1 MDNLPA
7 SGSNPDSIKH
17 PSRLLEI
24 LTDCAAWEW
33 NIMSGEAQWFGI
45 DERSAGSWDGW
56 DRDYVRS
63 FTDMLHPD
71 DRARVW
77 QKLNRSM
84 ARRDIPY
91 ADEYRF
97 LHPDGS
103 MRWISGTGR
112 FYYDETGQPLRMT
125 GVVQDI
131 TERKR
136 TQEALRASEEQFAKA
151 FRTSPHPIGITEVA
165 TGRCLEVNDA
175 CLQLF
180 GFRREEVIGS
190 TTLMLG
196 IWPNQEDRAR
206 LVEQLQAGRPVHNL
220 ELSFKTK
227 MGDVRHILVSSDV
240 AELNG
245 TFCLVTVGNDI
256 TERKMAE
263 AKLQE
268 SEERLRLAQSAANI
282 GTFDWNIAAQTV
294 VWSPET
300 ERIWG
305 LSVGQFGGTYE
316 HWRRQVHPDDAAEVE
331 RIVRLSLENPDIPYA
346 YEHRIIRPD
355 GTVRW
360 IHANTTT
367 RHDTAGRPIRMVGV
381 NFDITARKQAEA
393 ELRESE
399 TRFRNVFEHAG
410 TGIAI
415 ANIYGGSVRCNP
427 AYCAMLGYSEDELRN
442 LDFSQI
448 VHFEDRDVNQAE
460 IKRLLTEELPY
471 FEIENRYVHKNGEPV
486 WVHKFVSL
494 LRDCE
499 RRPKFLVALVT
510 DITER
515 RKAEQA
521 LHQAKEHLQ
530 RWTTELEEAV
540 NEKTAEL
547 VQSEERLRALASELS
562 LAEQRERKRLATELH
577 DHLQQML
584 VCGKMAIGE
593 VQRVAAGD
601 PDCGRLL
608 ERVDD
613 MLSEALTY
621 SRTLVAEL
629 SPPVLYD
636 YGLGAGLKWL
646 GQYMRRHGQTVTVLV
661 PENHEIKLPEAH
673 RVLLFQSAR
682 ELLINASKHAGTGK
696 AAVRLEQRDE
706 NLHLT
711 VSDEGKGFDRTA
723 VTLATAGIPSGG
735 ISSKFGLFS
744 IQERM
749 RALGG
754 SFVIQSAAGLGTT
767 ATLILPLASHIVE
780 KELDSQKKGRSMVQ
794 VLLVDDHAMV
804 RQGLRSVLDAYDD
817 LHVVAE
823 ARDGAEAVQLVSEFH
838 PRVVVMDI
846 NMPRMNGIDATT
858 HIKNRW
864 PETTVIGISV
874 NTGDDNSDAMKRA
887 GAATVL
893 PKDTAVD
900 QLHDAIVQQVG
911 VSAADK
917 FTSPH

>member
-1 MDNLPA
+1 LD
-7 SGSNPDSIKH
+7 
-17 PSRLLEI
+17 LL
-24 LTDCAAWEW
+24 TGYGAWEW
-33 NIMSGEAQWFGI
+33 NIVSGEVQWFGMH
-45 DERSAGSWDGW
+45 ERAAGPGDG
-56 DRDYVRS
+56 RDHDHIHS
-63 FTDMLHPD
+63 FTDLLHPA

-77 QKLNRSM
+77 QKLNSSM

-103 MRWISGTGR
+103 VRWISGTGR
-112 FYYDETGQPLRMT
+112 FYYDDTGQPVRMT

-131 TERKR
+131 TERKQ
-136 TQEALRASEEQFAKA
+136 TEAR
-151 FRTSPHPIGITEVA
+151 
-165 TGRCLEVNDA
+165 
-175 CLQLF
+175 
-180 GFRREEVIGS
+180 
-190 TTLMLG
+190 
-196 IWPNQEDRAR
+196 
-206 LVEQLQAGRPVHNL
+206 
-220 ELSFKTK
+220 
-227 MGDVRHILVSSDV
+227 
-240 AELNG
+240 
-245 TFCLVTVGNDI
+245 
-256 TERKMAE
+256 
-263 AKLQE
+263 LQE

-282 GTFDWNIAAQTV
+282 GTFDWDLAAQTI

-305 LSVGQFGGTYE
+305 LSAGQFGGTYE
-316 HWRRQVHPDDAAEVE
+316 HWRRQVHPDDVAEAE
-331 RIVRLSLENPDIPYA
+331 RIVRLSSENPDIPYA
-346 YEHRIIRPD
+346 YEHRIVRPD

-367 RHDTAGRPIRMVGV
+367 RRDTAGRPIRMVGV

-393 ELRESE
+393 KLRESE
-399 TRFRNVFEHAG
+399 ARFRNVFEHAG

-415 ANIYGGSVRCNP
+415 ANLYGGSVQCNP
-427 AYCAMLGYSEDELRN
+427 AYCAMLGYTEEELRN

-448 VHFEDRDVNQAE
+448 VHPDDRDVNHAE
-460 IKRLLTEELPY
+460 IKRLLTEERPY

-494 LRDCE
+494 LRDHE
-499 RRPKFLVALVT
+499 GHPKVLVALVT

-547 VQSEERLRALASELS
+547 VQSQERLRALASELS

-593 VQRVAAGD
+593 VQRIAAGN

-629 SPPVLYD
+629 SPPVLYAD
-636 YGLGAGLKWL
+636 GLGAGLKWL

-661 PENHEIKLPEAH
+661 PENHEFKLPEAH
-673 RVLLFQSAR
+673 RVLLFQSVR

-696 AAVRLEQRDE
+696 ATVRLERRDE
-706 NLHLT
+706 HLHVT

-723 VTLATAGIPSGG
+723 VTAGIPSGG
-735 ISSKFGLFS
+735 ISSKFGLYS

-754 SFVIQSAAGLGTT
+754 SFVIQSAPGRGTT
-767 ATLILPLASHIVE
+767 ATLILPMASHIVE
-780 KELDSQKKGRSMVQ
+780 EERDAQQKGRSMVQ

-823 ARDGAEAVQLVSEFH
+823 ARDGAEAVQLVGEFH

-864 PETTVIGISV
+864 PETTIIGISV

-900 QLHDAIVQQVG
+900 QLHDAIVQEVG
-911 VSAADK
+911 VSADK
-917 FTSPH
+917 FTPPH

>member
-7 SGSNPDSIKH
+7 RGSNPSSIKP
-17 PSRLLEI
+17 PSRLVEI
-24 LTDCAAWEW
+24 LTDYGAWEW
-33 NIMSGEAQWFGI
+33 DIVSGEVQWFAMH
-45 DERSAGSWDGW
+45 EWSAAPWDG
-56 DRDYVRS
+56 RDSDHIQS
-63 FTDMLHPD
+63 FTDILHPD

-77 QKLNRSM
+77 QKLNSSM
-84 ARRDIPY
+84 ARREIPY

-97 LHPDGS
+97 MRPDGS
-103 MRWISGTGR
+103 VQWISGTGR
-112 FYYDETGQPLRMT
+112 FYYDDTGKPVRMT

-131 TERKR
+131 TERKQ
-136 TQEALRASEEQFAKA
+136 THETLRASEEQFAKA
-151 FRTSPHPIGITEVA
+151 FRASPHPIGITEAA

-180 GFRREEVIGS
+180 GFRREEVIGN

-196 IWPNQEDRAR
+196 LWLNQEDRAR
-206 LVEQLQAGRPVHNL
+206 LVEQLQVGRPVRNL
-220 ELSFKTK
+220 ESSFKTK
-227 MGDVRHILVSSDV
+227 MGDVRHILVSSDL

-245 TFCLVTVGNDI
+245 TLCLVTVGNDI
-256 TERKMAE
+256 TERKRAE
-263 AKLQE
+263 AKLHE

-282 GTFDWNIAAQTV
+282 GTFDWDFAAQTV

-316 HWRRQVHPDDAAEVE
+316 HWRRQVHPDDVAEAE
-331 RIVRLSLENPDIPYA
+331 RIIRLSLEHPDIPYA

-367 RHDTAGRPIRMVGV
+367 RRDTAGRSTRMVGV

-393 ELRESE
+393 KLRESE
-399 TRFRNVFEHAG
+399 AKFRNVFEHAG

-415 ANIYGGSVRCNP
+415 ANLYGGSVQCNP
-427 AYCAMLGYSEDELRN
+427 AYCAMLGYTENELQN
-442 LDFSQI
+442 LDFSQL
-448 VHFEDRDVNQAE
+448 VHAEDRDVNQAE

-471 FEIENRYVHKNGEPV
+471 LEIENRYVHKNGAPV

-494 LRDCE
+494 LRDHE
-499 RRPKFLVALVT
+499 RHPKCLVALVT

-515 RKAEQA
+515 REAEQA

-530 RWTTELEEAV
+530 RWSTELKEAV

-547 VQSEERLRALASELS
+547 VQSQERLRALASELS
-562 LAEQRERKRLATELH
+562 LAEQRERKHLATELH

-593 VQRVAAGD
+593 VQRVAVGD
-601 PDCGRLL
+601 PDCGHLL

-636 YGLGAGLKWL
+636 DGLGAGLKWL
-646 GQYMRRHGQTVTVLV
+646 GQSMGRHGQTVTVLV
-661 PENHEIKLPEAH
+661 PDNREFKLPEAH
-673 RVLLFQSAR
+673 CVLLFQSVR

-696 AAVRLEQRDE
+696 ATVRLERRDE
-706 NLHLT
+706 NLHVT

-723 VTLATAGIPSGG
+723 VTQGAAEIPSGG

-754 SFVIQSAAGLGTT
+754 SFVIQSAMGLGTT
-767 ATLILPLASHIVE
+767 ATLILPLANNVE
-780 KELDSQKKGRSMVQ
+780 DKERDSQKKGRSMVQ

-858 HIKNRW
+858 HIKNQW

-874 NTGDDNSDAMKRA
+874 NTDNDNSDAMKRA
-887 GAATVL
+887 GAAIVL

-900 QLHDAIVQQVG
+900 QLHDAIVQEVG
-911 VSAADK
+911 ISSDK

>member
-1 MDNLPA
+1 MEGLPTSRSNL
-7 SGSNPDSIKH
+7 SSINH
-17 PSRLLEI
+17 QSRLVEI
-24 LTDCAAWEW
+24 LNGYAAWEW
-33 NIMSGEAQWFGI
+33 NIVSGEVQWFGI
-45 DERSAGSWDGW
+45 HERWGGSWDG
-56 DRDYVRS
+56 RDNDHIQS
-63 FTDMLHPD
+63 FTDILHPD

-77 QKLNRSM
+77 QKLNSIM
-84 ARRDIPY
+84 ARREIPY

-97 LHPDGS
+97 IHPDGS
-103 MRWISGTGR
+103 VRWISGTGR
-112 FYYDETGQPLRMT
+112 FYYDETGQPVRMT
-125 GVVQDI
+125 GIVQDI
-131 TERKR
+131 TARKQ
-136 TQEALRASEEQFAKA
+136 THEALRESEEQFAKA
-151 FRTSPHPIGITEVA
+151 FRTSPHPIGITEAA

-180 GFRREEVIGS
+180 GFRREEVIGH

-206 LVEQLQAGRPVHNL
+206 LVEQLQAGRPVSNL

-227 MGDVRHILVSSDV
+227 MGDVRHILVSSDLAV
-240 AELNG
+240 LNG
-245 TFCLVTVGNDI
+245 TLCLVTVGNDI
-256 TERKMAE
+256 TERKRAE
-263 AKLQE
+263 ARLQE

-282 GTFDWNIAAQTV
+282 GTFDWDIPAQTM

-316 HWRRQVHPDDAAEVE
+316 HWRRQIHPDDVAEAE
-331 RIVRLSLENPDIPYA
+331 RTVCLSLQNPDIPYA

-367 RHDTAGRPIRMVGV
+367 RRDTAGRPIRMVGV
-381 NFDITARKQAEA
+381 NFDITGRKQAEA
-393 ELRESE
+393 KLRDSE
-399 TRFRNVFEHAG
+399 ARFRNVFEHAG

-415 ANIYGGSVRCNP
+415 ANLYGGTVQCNP
-427 AYCAMLGYSEDELRN
+427 AYCAMLGYTEDELRN
-442 LDFSQI
+442 LDFSHV
-448 VHFEDRDVNQAE
+448 VHPEDRDDNLAG

-471 FEIENRYVHKNGEPV
+471 FEIENRYVHKNGNPV
-486 WVHKFVSL
+486 WVRKFVSL
-494 LRDCE
+494 LRDHE

-510 DITER
+510 DITDR

-521 LHQAKEHLQ
+521 LQ

-540 NEKTAEL
+540 NKKTAEL
-547 VQSEERLRALASELS
+547 VQSQERLRALASELS

-593 VQRVAAGD
+593 VQRVVAGV
-601 PDCGRLL
+601 PECECLL

-613 MLSEALTY
+613 MLSDALTY

-629 SPPVLYD
+629 NPPVLQD
-636 YGLGAGLKWL
+636 HGLGAGLKWL
-646 GQYMRRHGQTVTVLV
+646 GEYMRRHGQTVTVLV
-661 PENHEIKLPEAH
+661 PENHELTLPEAH
-673 RVLLFQSAR
+673 RVLLFQSVR

-696 AAVRLEQRDE
+696 AGVRLERRDE
-706 NLHLT
+706 NLYVT
-711 VSDEGKGFDRTA
+711 VSDEGKGFDLTA
-723 VTLATAGIPSGG
+723 GRLATAGIPSGG
-735 ISSKFGLFS
+735 ISSKFGLYS
-744 IQERM
+744 IHERM
-749 RALGG
+749 QALGG
-754 SFVIQSAAGLGTT
+754 SFVIQSAPRLGTT
-767 ATLILPLASHIVE
+767 ATLIVPVASHIVE
-780 KELDSQKKGRSMVQ
+780 NERDSQKKGRSMVQ

-823 ARDGAEAVQLVSEFH
+823 ARDGAEAVKLVGDLH

-846 NMPRMNGIDATT
+846 NMPRMNGIDATIQ
-858 HIKNRW
+858 IKNHW

-900 QLHDAIVQQVG
+900 QLHDAIVQEVG
-911 VSAADK
+911 ASADK
-917 FTSPH
+917 FAPPH